1 MIEATE
7 KVSDSNKKKLFAL
20 SYDLSTPLTNY
31 GSVPED

>member
-7 KVSDSNKKKLFAL
+7 KVSDSNKKLFAL

>member
-1 MIEATE
+1 MEGFSL
-7 KVSDSNKKKLFAL
+7 VLVKKLFAL